1 MFNHIHLLTLL
12 LAPVMA
18 YLAAALVFS
27 LVESKKNSHAV
38 PVNGSNLQ
46 YHDGRNTQ

>member
-1 MFNHIHLLTLL
+1 MFNHFHLLVLL

-27 LVESKKNSHAV
+27 VVEIRKNSHAV
-38 PVNGSNLQ
+38 PANKSHFK
-46 YHDGRNTQ
+46 YHDGQRSV

>member
-1 MFNHIHLLTLL
+1 MYNHIHLLTLL

-27 LVESKKNSHAV
+27 VIESRRSSSHAV
-38 PVNGSNLQ
+38 PVNNANIQ
-46 YHDGRNTQ
+46 YHDGQHL